1 MSSSSLELC
10 PQPAR
15 PDHRP
20 REFIPLR
27 GEGGERF
34 DGDAQ
39 IQLFLLCAKCKSLE
53 GLLGGYLELAAPLAA
68 DPGPP
73 TYEIKEHYPTLGLL
87 RDSFQRGC
95 HLCTVMWDSLMKPG
109 NYAALD
115 SDEGWGGARGGALS
129 IELQLDLP
137 RFILV
142 PLVLSSPSSTTRG
155 CMICIEPASKPVQIE
170 RAIPT
175 SAVSTRA
182 VTGDVSF
189 YRRCADICD
198 SSHTRCHVKRIDRL
212 PTRLLHVEAV
222 PDGTGAGTAH
232 RVQLVSAEN
241 LPADAK
247 YAALSYCWGE
257 QHGLRLTESNYQDL
271 TADIPYGQLP
281 ATIQDSVA
289 VTTALGLQYIWVDAL
304 CIVQD
309 SPGDWSREA
318 SKMCDVY
325 QGCSVALA
333 ASGAPGSGDG
343 LFAVRDPLR
352 QVPCRL
358 LGTMHARSWNS
369 LVESPWALETRG
381 WAIQEQLLPARSV
394 RFGSYL
400 VWECRELIM
409 NEFWVEERPEPKAQP
424 YNGLPIELYPL
435 VLEPRRSDPVNLSGV
450 RDLWYRI
457 LTRYSRTSL
466 SVKGDK
472 LVAIA
477 GLGSAFERRTGW
489 RLVHGL
495 WEPFII
501 QDLLWRRS
509 DGGHCDPTGLRPSW
523 SWASQH
529 GDLSFSTYFVLIVRT
544 YVAEC
549 VGIRPFG
556 NSRAEL
562 ISPAAM
568 ELNGVMCRTREAE
581 KPHESPHMK
590 HLRGDNFNVKYLRAE
605 GWPAAILLMASYD
618 RDDRPWTDGDMILP
632 LSVTVSP
639 DWWPRAEGLLV
650 VPTIDPTAFERVGA
664 FDVRVLAKQN
674 SREREDAERFLEALA
689 RGGGE
694 PLVRQR
700 ILLI

>member
-15 PDHRP
+15 PNHRP
-20 REFIPLR
+20 RDFIPLR
-27 GEGGERF
+27 GRRGGEF

-53 GLLGGYLELAAPLAA
+53 RLLGGYVELAAPHVP
-68 DPGPP
+68 DPGPL
-73 TYEIKEHYPTLGLL
+73 TYEFKEHYPTLGLL

-95 HLCTVMWDSLMKPG
+95 HLCTLIWDALMKPG
-109 NYAALD
+109 NYATLD
-115 SDEGWGGARGGALS
+115 SDEGWDEAKHGALS

-137 RFILV
+137 RLILV

-155 CMICIEPASKPVQIE
+155 CMICIEPASQSVKLE
-170 RAIPT
+170 RTTPT
-175 SAVSTRA
+175 SAVSTQA
-182 VTGDVSF
+182 VTGGSF

-222 PDGTGAGTAH
+222 PNDAGTGTAY
-232 RVQLVSAEN
+232 RVQLVSTEN
-241 LPADAK
+241 LPADVK
-247 YAALSYCWGE
+247 YTALSYCWGK
-257 QHGLRLTESNYQDL
+257 QHGLRLTKSNYQYL
-271 TADIPYGQLP
+271 TADIPYNQLP
-281 ATIQDSVA
+281 ATIQDSVV
-289 VTTALGLQYIWVDAL
+289 VTIALGLRYIWVDAL

-309 SPGDWSREA
+309 CPEDWSREA

-325 QGCSVALA
+325 QGCSIALA
-333 ASGAPGSGDG
+333 ASGASDSGDG

-358 LGTMHARSWNS
+358 LGTMHTRSWNS

-381 WAIQEQLLPARSV
+381 WAIQEQLLPARSIK
-394 RFGSYL
+394 FGSYL

-409 NEFWVEERPEPKAQP
+409 NEFWIEERPEPKAQP

-435 VLEPRRSDPVNLSGV
+435 VLEPRRTDPVNLSGI

-457 LTRYSRTSL
+457 LTRYSRTNL

-489 RLVHGL
+489 KLAHGL

-501 QDLLWRRS
+501 QDLLWHRS

-549 VGIRPFG
+549 VGIQPFRS
-556 NSRAEL
+556 SRVEL
-562 ISPAAM
+562 TSPAAM

-581 KPHESPHMK
+581 QPHDGPHM
-590 HLRGDNFNVKYLRAE
+590 KYLRAE
-605 GWPAAILLMASYD
+605 GWPAAILIMAYYD
-618 RDDRPWTDGDMILP
+618 QDDRPWADGDMILP

-639 DWWPRAEGLLV
+639 DWWPRAEGLVV

-664 FDVRVLAKQN
+664 FDARVLARLN
-674 SREREDAERFLEALA
+674 ACEREDAERFLEALA
-689 RGGGE
+689 GGGGE
-694 PLVRQR
+694 PLGRQR